1 MNRLRAQ
8 LDRWLGH
15 FLVALLAIMTFN
27 VVWQVLS
34 RYLLKSPSSF
44 TDELARYLLIWLGMF
59 GSAYAAGQGQHLS
72 IDLLVQ
78 YIGPRASIR
87 ISKVVS
93 LFILLFAALVI
104 VFGGARLVYLTFIL
118 KQTSAALQVPLGVV
132 YLSIPISGLLICIYQ
147 WMDLQSHNYSHHVIS
162 KNAN

>member
-78 YIGPRASIR
+78 YIGPGARIR

-93 LFILLFAALVI
+93 ICILLFAALVM
-104 VFGGARLVYLTFIL
+104 VFGGARLVYLTFL
-118 KQTSAALQVPLGVV
+118 LEQTSAALRVPLGVV

-147 WMDLQSHNYSHHVIS
+147 WMDFRCHSHSHPIIS